1 MVESSMRP
9 ALIVE
14 SPTHPTLLSAYRI
27 SQDFPPSH
35 TRSLLSLR
43 GALLFLFFFF
53 LYSYGCGMESIQLL
67 PDGSAQTETDPDAS
81 PNDNPTDTEAS
92 PTEDPHP
99 KETTPE
105 TAVELPPPDATC
117 PNAQGDEI
125 QIWLS
130 PKKDSL
136 FLIGKAGTQGASA
149 SVRFVMPPFWVPTPS
164 ILWSDAQG
172 LFAAKITLDLQN
184 DQDIFVQAATWCRK
198 FNISLLADRMRER
211 YLESISIPIL
221 RVGQSTTLRFRL
233 LGIPASNPVAF
244 SSHPQIAQIE
254 NVTSQRTAQETL
266 LSVSVRARTQG
277 SFTLLV
283 FDPSSLPFTVQ
294 LNVE

>member
-1 MVESSMRP
+1 MVESRMRP
-9 ALIVE
+9 TLI
-14 SPTHPTLLSAYRI
+14 SAY
-27 SQDFPPSH
+27 S
-35 TRSLLSLR
+35 
-43 GALLFLFFFF
+43 LLFLLLFF

-81 PNDNPTDTEAS
+81 PNDNPTDTDGS

-99 KETTPE
+99 KETNPE

-117 PNAQGDEI
+117 PNAKSDEI

-130 PKKDSL
+130 PKKDIL
-136 FLIGKAGTQGASA
+136 FLIGKAGTEGASA
-149 SVRFVMPPFWVPTPS
+149 SVRIVIPPFWVPTPS
-164 ILWSDAQG
+164 ALWSDDQG
-172 LFAAKITLDLQN
+172 LFATKIRLDLQN

-198 FNISLLADRMRER
+198 FKISLLADRMRER
-211 YLESISIPIL
+211 YLESVSIPLL

-233 LGIPASNPVAF
+233 LGIPASNPSAF

-254 NVTSQRTAQETL
+254 SVTSQRTAQETL
-266 LSVSVRARTQG
+266 LFVSVRARAKG
-277 SFTLLV
+277 SFTLLA